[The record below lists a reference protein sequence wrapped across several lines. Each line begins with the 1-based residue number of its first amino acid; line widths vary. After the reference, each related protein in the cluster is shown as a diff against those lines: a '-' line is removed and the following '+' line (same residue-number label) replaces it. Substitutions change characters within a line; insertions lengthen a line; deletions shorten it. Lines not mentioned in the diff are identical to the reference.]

1 MIASIDST
9 SKAFSFVIILSTCT
23 GYAPEGP
30 PGARFSLFTFHQSP
44 ITSSRSAPGVTRTLD
59 LRIRNPLLYP
69 AELRAQFIGKSK
81 WQKRFCCSFTVLFCG
96 RPCETAQ
103 THENME
109 KNANA
114 KSYPP
119 QIRELLCQSFRR
131 RQRGLEVS

>member
-1 MIASIDST
+1 M
-9 SKAFSFVIILSTCT
+9 
-23 GYAPEGP
+23 
-30 PGARFSLFTFHQSP
+30 
-44 ITSSRSAPGVTRTLD
+44 TRTLD